1 MVEIA
6 RRIMEALQEHIA
18 HATLITA
25 VDEPAKSG

>member
-1 MVEIA
+1 M
-6 RRIMEALQEHIA
+6 MEALQENIA